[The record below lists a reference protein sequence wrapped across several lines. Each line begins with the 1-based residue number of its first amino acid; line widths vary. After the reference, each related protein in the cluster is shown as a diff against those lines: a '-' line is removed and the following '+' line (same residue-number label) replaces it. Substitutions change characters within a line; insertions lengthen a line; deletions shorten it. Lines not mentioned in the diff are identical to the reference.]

1 MQSKQQFCNLISRTI
16 SRAAMAALAMAIVFT
31 LTQSAQAQ
39 TFKVIYNFTAG
50 GDGRYPYA
58 GLTMDRAG
66 SLYGTAAYGGGG
78 GGGTAF
84 RLSRRGSGWAF
95 NPLHSFAGGND
106 GANPYAG
113 VVFGPDGSLYGTTY
127 SGGGGDG
134 GTVFNLKPP
143 AAACK
148 TALCP
153 WTETVLYGLANPG
166 LGDLIFDQAG
176 NLYGT
181 TLGGGLN
188 SYGTA
193 YKLAPS
199 DGGWTGSIL
208 HSFTGGING
217 DGALPDAGLI
227 FDRVGNLYGTTYGG
241 GSGNCFPTGCGTVYQ
256 LTPSG
261 SGWTE
266 NVLYNFQNGGDGD
279 YPTAGLIFDPSGNLY
294 GSTSNG
300 GSGGGGTVFKL
311 TLSGGSWTYSLVYSF
326 TGSVDDTCGPWG
338 TLVMDGAGNLYG
350 TTYCDGANGA
360 GNIFKLTPEGGGW
373 TYTSLHDFGGSD
385 GIYPYCSVV
394 FDASGNLYGTTPFG
408 GAYGHGVVW
417 EITFP

>member
-1 MQSKQQFCNLISRTI
+1 MQSKEQFCNLIFRAI
-16 SRAAMAALAMAIVFT
+16 SRAAMAALAIAIVFT
-31 LTQSAQAQ
+31 LTVVLAQSAQSQ
-39 TFKVIYNFTAG
+39 TFKVIYNFTGG
-50 GDGRYPYA
+50 GDGEYPYA

-66 SLYGTAAYGGGG
+66 NLYGTAAYGGGG
-78 GGGTAF
+78 GGTAF
-84 RLSRRGSGWAF
+84 KLSHRSSGWAL
-95 NPLHSFAGGND
+95 NPLHSFAGGSD

-166 LGDLIFDQAG
+166 LGDLIFDQAD

-208 HSFTGGING
+208 YSFTGGG
-217 DGALPDAGLI
+217 DGALPYAGLI
-227 FDRVGNLYGTTYGG
+227 FDRVGNLYGTTYSG
-241 GSGNCFPTGCGTVYQ
+241 GSRWGTVFQ

-266 NVLYNFQNGGDGD
+266 TVLYNFQNGGDGRF
-279 YPTAGLIFDPSGNLY
+279 PTAGLIFDPSGNLY
-294 GSTSNG
+294 GSTSDG
-300 GSGGGGTVFKL
+300 GSGCCGTIFEL
-311 TLSGGSWTYSLVYSF
+311 TPSGGSWTYSLVYSF
-326 TGSVDDTCGPWG
+326 TGTEYDQCGPWG
-338 TLVMDGAGNLYG
+338 TLVMDAAGNLYG
-350 TTYCDGANGA
+350 TTNCDGANGD
-360 GNIFKLTPEGGGW
+360 GNIFKLTPGGGGW
-373 TYTSLHDFGGSD
+373 TYTDLYDFTGGSD
-385 GIYPYCSVV
+385 GVYPHGNVV
-394 FDASGNLYGTTPFG
+394 FDANGNLYGTAPYG
-408 GAYGHGVVW
+408 GAYGKGVVW
-417 EITFP
+417 EITP